1 MGTIGGST
9 ITSGI
14 SSRANCS
21 KLQADLP
28 HQRSESWIGT
38 QPVKSRIYSE
48 ERHARRALLDC
59 LPEQLQCPGIL
70 TYPQMSERQIVGGYE
85 PLRRCLFQISQQLH
99 CLRSP
104 P

>member
-14 SSRANCS
+14 SSRANCL

-28 HQRSESWIGT
+28 HQRSESWIGA

-48 ERHARRALLDC
+48 ERSARRALLDC
-59 LPEQLQCPGIL
+59 PAEQFQCPGIL
-70 TYPQMSERQIVGGYE
+70 TGPQVSQRQIVGGYE
-85 PLRRCLFQISQQLH
+85 SLRRCLLQIFEQLH
-99 CLRSP
+99 RL
-104 P
+104 